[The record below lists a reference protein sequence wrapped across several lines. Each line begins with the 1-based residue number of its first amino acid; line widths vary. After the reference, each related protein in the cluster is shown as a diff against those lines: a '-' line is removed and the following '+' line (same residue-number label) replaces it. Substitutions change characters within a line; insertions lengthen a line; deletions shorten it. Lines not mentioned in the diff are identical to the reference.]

1 MHKHE
6 RKKKKH
12 FPFSCACAYFIS
24 VTLISH
30 KETGVKQAQARA
42 LECYQLRS
50 CFPCDVSRTVHAYV
64 VRVNILALV
73 LVFTFVFI
81 SKVRTTLKR
90 AT

>member
-12 FPFSCACAYFIS
+12 FPFF
-24 VTLISH
+24 VLVLISLVLCLFH
-30 KETGVKQAQARA
+30 IRKLAFKQAQARV

-50 CFPCDVSRTVHAYV
+50 CFPCDVTRTVHAYV
-64 VRVNILALV
+64 VRVNILVLV
-73 LVFTFVFI
+73 LVFTFVLI
-81 SKVRTTLKR
+81 SKVRTTPKR